1 MKYLDFLKS
10 KMAIAT
16 DSGFDVLDKK
26 INTALKPHQRD
37 IVKWAVKGGKR
48 AVFAKFGLG
57 KSVIQLEWCT
67 QVIVHEGGKA
77 LIICPLGVKQ
87 EFVHDAVEILG
98 YDAPTYVKTMAEVRT
113 CSADI
118 MITNYERVRDGDIDV
133 KYFTATSLDEA
144 AVLRSFGSK
153 TYQEFLKKFNGVPY
167 KLVATATPD
176 PNKYKELIH
185 YAGYLEIMDTG
196 QALTRF
202 FQRDSTK
209 ANNLTLYPHKEE
221 EFWLWVSSWAV
232 FVSKS
237 SDVNP
242 TYSDE
247 GYDLPELK
255 INYHRLAGKG
265 LTMQEVVEA
274 AEAMPM
280 MAEHTLVTVE
290 DMDLFRLDE
299 AQRGALV
306 ALLEDFPEYCTLVFL
321 YRQIP
326 YKTDAKLKK
335 LTAALAER
343 AQVIEF
349 AQQGQQKLQKW
360 VRRRFAAAG
369 KDIDAGTVDHLLF
382 TCGSLM
388 TGLVPEIAKI
398 AAYARGPKI
407 TAADI
412 DAVADPVLDARVFD
426 MTDAVAARDYDKAA
440 ECLAE
445 LLRMQEEPIRILAAL
460 GKTLRQL
467 YTARLAIDGGKDVLW
482 LKDLWRMKSD
492 YPAKKLMQ
500 SARGVR
506 RSWCREAVKR
516 CQTLDHRM
524 KSERNMDNEGE
535 LKLFLMELAG
545 VK

>member
-1 MKYLDFLKS
+1 MPAKV
-10 KMAIAT
+10 IT
-16 DSGFDVLDKK
+16 EILDK
-26 INTALKPHQRD
+26 
-37 IVKWAVKGGKR
+37 
-48 AVFAKFGLG
+48 
-57 KSVIQLEWCT
+57 
-67 QVIVHEGGKA
+67 
-77 LIICPLGVKQ
+77 
-87 EFVHDAVEILG
+87 
-98 YDAPTYVKTMAEVRT
+98 Y
-113 CSADI
+113 
-118 MITNYERVRDGDIDV
+118 
-133 KYFTATSLDEA
+133 
-144 AVLRSFGSK
+144 
-153 TYQEFLKKFNGVPY
+153 
-167 KLVATATPD
+167 ATAPKS
-176 PNKYKELIH
+176 N
-185 YAGYLEIMDTG
+185 M
-196 QALTRF
+196 QALEDHELSIVFEHLT
-202 FQRDSTK
+202 Q
-209 ANNLTLYPHKEE
+209 NNQISNIAAIY
-221 EFWLWVSSWAV
+221 A
-232 FVSKS
+232 
-237 SDVNP
+237 
-242 TYSDE
+242 DE
-247 GYDLPELK
+247 PKKPEAPK
-255 INYHRLAGKG
+255 
-265 LTMQEVVEA
+265 VEA
-274 AEAMPM
+274 PKAEAPK
-280 MAEHTLVTVE
+280 
-290 DMDLFRLDE
+290 
-299 AQRGALV
+299 AQ
-306 ALLEDFPEYCTLVFL
+306 P
-321 YRQIP
+321 
-326 YKTDAKLKK
+326 
-335 LTAALAER
+335 TAAQQTAKP
-343 AQVIEF
+343 AQQPQQRP

-398 AAYARGPKI
+398 AAYARGAKI

>member
-1 MKYLDFLKS
+1 
-10 KMAIAT
+10 MAKE
-16 DSGFDVLDKK
+16 KK
-26 INTALKPHQRD
+26 EKTP
-37 IVKWAVKGGKR
+37 GY
-48 AVFAKFGLG
+48 
-57 KSVIQLEWCT
+57 E
-67 QVIVHEGGKA
+67 
-77 LIICPLGVKQ
+77 
-87 EFVHDAVEILG
+87 EFHDALQS
-98 YDAPTYVKTMAEVRT
+98 DAVGNVYIFHGEETYLMQQAVAELQAR
-113 CSADI
+113 
-118 MITNYERVRDGDIDV
+118 
-133 KYFTATSLDEA
+133 L
-144 AVLRSFGSK
+144 
-153 TYQEFLKKFNGVPY
+153 VP
-167 KLVATATPD
+167 
-176 PNKYKELIH
+176 
-185 YAGYLEIMDTG
+185 AG
-196 QALTRF
+196 F
-202 FQRDSTK
+202 
-209 ANNLTLYPHKEE
+209 E
-221 EFWLWVSSWAV
+221 EF
-232 FVSKS
+232 
-237 SDVNP
+237 
-242 TYSDE
+242 
-247 GYDLPELK
+247 
-255 INYHRLAGKG
+255 NYHRLADKG
-265 LTMQEVVEA
+265 LTVQEVVEA

-280 MAEHTLVTVE
+280 MAERTLVTVE
-290 DMDLFRLDE
+290 DMDLFKLDE

-398 AAYARGPKI
+398 AAYARGAKI

-426 MTDAVAARDYDKAA
+426 MTDTVAARDYDKAA

-482 LKDLWRMKSD
+482 LKDLWRMKFD

-506 RSWCREAVKR
+506 RSWCREAVTR

>member
-1 MKYLDFLKS
+1 
-10 KMAIAT
+10 MAKE
-16 DSGFDVLDKK
+16 KK
-26 INTALKPHQRD
+26 EKTP
-37 IVKWAVKGGKR
+37 GY
-48 AVFAKFGLG
+48 
-57 KSVIQLEWCT
+57 E
-67 QVIVHEGGKA
+67 
-77 LIICPLGVKQ
+77 
-87 EFVHDAVEILG
+87 EFHDALQSGAVGNVYIFHGEE
-98 YDAPTYVKTMAEVRT
+98 TYLMQQAVAELQAR
-113 CSADI
+113 
-118 MITNYERVRDGDIDV
+118 
-133 KYFTATSLDEA
+133 L
-144 AVLRSFGSK
+144 
-153 TYQEFLKKFNGVPY
+153 VP
-167 KLVATATPD
+167 
-176 PNKYKELIH
+176 
-185 YAGYLEIMDTG
+185 AG
-196 QALTRF
+196 F
-202 FQRDSTK
+202 
-209 ANNLTLYPHKEE
+209 E
-221 EFWLWVSSWAV
+221 EF
-232 FVSKS
+232 
-237 SDVNP
+237 
-242 TYSDE
+242 
-247 GYDLPELK
+247 
-255 INYHRLAGKG
+255 NYHRLAGKG

-280 MAEHTLVTVE
+280 MAERTLVTVE

-326 YKTDAKLKK
+326 YKTDVKLKK

-349 AQQGQQKLQKW
+349 AQQGQQKLQRW

-398 AAYARGPKI
+398 AAYARGAKI

-412 DAVADPVLDARVFD
+412 AAVA
-426 MTDAVAARDYDKAA
+426 DAVAARDDDKAA

>member
-16 DSGFDVLDKK
+16 DSGFDVPDKK

-67 QVIVHEGGKA
+67 QVITYEGGKA

-98 YDAPTYVKTMAEVRT
+98 YDAPTYVKTMAEVT
-113 CSADI
+113 ACSADI

-133 KYFTATSLDEA
+133 KYFAATSLDEA

-232 FVSKS
+232 FVSKP

-242 TYSDE
+242 H
-247 GYDLPELK
+247 
-255 INYHRLAGKG
+255 I
-265 LTMQEVVEA
+265 LTR
-274 AEAMPM
+274 
-280 MAEHTLVTVE
+280 
-290 DMDLFRLDE
+290 DM
-299 AQRGALV
+299 
-306 ALLEDFPEYCTLVFL
+306 
-321 YRQIP
+321 I
-326 YKTDAKLKK
+326 
-335 LTAALAER
+335 
-343 AQVIEF
+343 
-349 AQQGQQKLQKW
+349 
-360 VRRRFAAAG
+360 
-369 KDIDAGTVDHLLF
+369 
-382 TCGSLM
+382 
-388 TGLVPEIAKI
+388 
-398 AAYARGPKI
+398 
-407 TAADI
+407 
-412 DAVADPVLDARVFD
+412 
-426 MTDAVAARDYDKAA
+426 
-440 ECLAE
+440 CL
-445 LLRMQEEPIRILAAL
+445 
-460 GKTLRQL
+460 
-467 YTARLAIDGGKDVLW
+467 
-482 LKDLWRMKSD
+482 S
-492 YPAKKLMQ
+492 
-500 SARGVR
+500 
-506 RSWCREAVKR
+506 
-516 CQTLDHRM
+516 
-524 KSERNMDNEGE
+524 
-535 LKLFLMELAG
+535 
-545 VK
+545 

>member
-1 MKYLDFLKS
+1 
-10 KMAIAT
+10 MAKE
-16 DSGFDVLDKK
+16 KK
-26 INTALKPHQRD
+26 EKTP
-37 IVKWAVKGGKR
+37 GY
-48 AVFAKFGLG
+48 
-57 KSVIQLEWCT
+57 E
-67 QVIVHEGGKA
+67 
-77 LIICPLGVKQ
+77 
-87 EFVHDAVEILG
+87 EFHDALQSGAVRNVYIFHGEE
-98 YDAPTYVKTMAEVRT
+98 TYLMQQAVAELQAR
-113 CSADI
+113 
-118 MITNYERVRDGDIDV
+118 
-133 KYFTATSLDEA
+133 L
-144 AVLRSFGSK
+144 
-153 TYQEFLKKFNGVPY
+153 VP
-167 KLVATATPD
+167 
-176 PNKYKELIH
+176 
-185 YAGYLEIMDTG
+185 AG
-196 QALTRF
+196 F
-202 FQRDSTK
+202 
-209 ANNLTLYPHKEE
+209 E
-221 EFWLWVSSWAV
+221 EF
-232 FVSKS
+232 
-237 SDVNP
+237 
-242 TYSDE
+242 
-247 GYDLPELK
+247 
-255 INYHRLAGKG
+255 NYHRLTGKG
-265 LTMQEVVEA
+265 LTVQEVVEA

-280 MAEHTLVTVE
+280 MAERTLVTVE
-290 DMDLFRLDE
+290 DMDLFKLDE

-326 YKTDAKLKK
+326 YKTDARLKK

-398 AAYARGPKI
+398 AAYARGAKI

-412 DAVADPVLDARVFD
+412 AAVADPVLDARVFD

-482 LKDLWRMKSD
+482 LKDLWRMKFD

-506 RSWCREAVKR
+506 RSWCREAVTR

-524 KSERNMDNEGE
+524 KSERNMDSEGE

>member
-1 MKYLDFLKS
+1 
-10 KMAIAT
+10 MAKE
-16 DSGFDVLDKK
+16 KK
-26 INTALKPHQRD
+26 EKTP
-37 IVKWAVKGGKR
+37 GY
-48 AVFAKFGLG
+48 
-57 KSVIQLEWCT
+57 E
-67 QVIVHEGGKA
+67 
-77 LIICPLGVKQ
+77 
-87 EFVHDAVEILG
+87 EFHDALQSGTVRNVYIFHGEE
-98 YDAPTYVKTMAEVRT
+98 TYLMQQAVAELQAR
-113 CSADI
+113 
-118 MITNYERVRDGDIDV
+118 
-133 KYFTATSLDEA
+133 L
-144 AVLRSFGSK
+144 
-153 TYQEFLKKFNGVPY
+153 VP
-167 KLVATATPD
+167 
-176 PNKYKELIH
+176 
-185 YAGYLEIMDTG
+185 AG
-196 QALTRF
+196 F
-202 FQRDSTK
+202 
-209 ANNLTLYPHKEE
+209 E
-221 EFWLWVSSWAV
+221 EF
-232 FVSKS
+232 
-237 SDVNP
+237 
-242 TYSDE
+242 
-247 GYDLPELK
+247 
-255 INYHRLAGKG
+255 NYHRLAGKG

-280 MAEHTLVTVE
+280 MAERTLVTVE
-290 DMDLFRLDE
+290 DMDLFKLDE

-335 LTAALAER
+335 LTAALAEC

-398 AAYARGPKI
+398 AFYARGAKI

-524 KSERNMDNEGE
+524 KSERNMDSEGE

>member
-1 MKYLDFLKS
+1 MAYAKKTAKNEAYQKLK
-10 KMAIAT
+10 T
-16 DSGFDVLDKK
+16 D
-26 INTALKPHQRD
+26 LK
-37 IVKWAVKGGKR
+37 
-48 AVFAKFGLG
+48 
-57 KSVIQLEWCT
+57 
-67 QVIVHEGGKA
+67 EGN
-77 LIICPLGVKQ
+77 PLGNAYLFYG
-87 EFVHDAVEILG
+87 EESYLREYYLGEIR
-98 YDAPTYVKTMAEVRT
+98 KT
-113 CSADI
+113 
-118 MITNYERVRDGDIDV
+118 
-133 KYFTATSLDEA
+133 
-144 AVLRSFGSK
+144 
-153 TYQEFLKKFNGVPY
+153 
-167 KLVATATPD
+167 
-176 PNKYKELIH
+176 LIP
-185 YAGYLEIMDTG
+185 AG
-196 QALTRF
+196 F
-202 FQRDSTK
+202 
-209 ANNLTLYPHKEE
+209 E
-221 EFWLWVSSWAV
+221 EF
-232 FVSKS
+232 
-237 SDVNP
+237 
-242 TYSDE
+242 
-247 GYDLPELK
+247 
-255 INYHRLAGKG
+255 NYHALEGKD
-265 LTMQEVVEA
+265 LTAQSLTEM

-280 MAEHTLVTVE
+280 MAERTLVTVE
-290 DMDLFRLDE
+290 DMDLFKLDE

-335 LTAALAER
+335 LTAALTER

-369 KDIDAGTVDHLLF
+369 KEIDAVTVDHLLF

-398 AAYARGPKI
+398 AAYARGAKI

-524 KSERNMDNEGE
+524 KSERNMDSEGE

>member
-1 MKYLDFLKS
+1 MQQAVAELQARLVP
-10 KMAIAT
+10 A
-16 DSGFDVLDKK
+16 GF
-26 INTALKPHQRD
+26 
-37 IVKWAVKGGKR
+37 
-48 AVFAKFGLG
+48 
-57 KSVIQLEWCT
+57 
-67 QVIVHEGGKA
+67 
-77 LIICPLGVKQ
+77 
-87 EFVHDAVEILG
+87 
-98 YDAPTYVKTMAEVRT
+98 
-113 CSADI
+113 
-118 MITNYERVRDGDIDV
+118 
-133 KYFTATSLDEA
+133 
-144 AVLRSFGSK
+144 
-153 TYQEFLKKFNGVPY
+153 
-167 KLVATATPD
+167 
-176 PNKYKELIH
+176 
-185 YAGYLEIMDTG
+185 
-196 QALTRF
+196 
-202 FQRDSTK
+202 
-209 ANNLTLYPHKEE
+209 E
-221 EFWLWVSSWAV
+221 EF
-232 FVSKS
+232 
-237 SDVNP
+237 
-242 TYSDE
+242 
-247 GYDLPELK
+247 
-255 INYHRLAGKG
+255 NYHRLAGKG

-280 MAEHTLVTVE
+280 MAERTLVTVE
-290 DMDLFRLDE
+290 DMDLFKLDE

-306 ALLEDFPEYCTLVFL
+306 ALLEDFPEYCMLVFL

-369 KDIDAGTVDHLLF
+369 KDIDAVTVDHLLF

-398 AAYARGPKI
+398 AAYARGAKI

-412 DAVADPVLDARVFD
+412 D
-426 MTDAVAARDYDKAA
+426 TRDYDKAA

>member
-1 MKYLDFLKS
+1 
-10 KMAIAT
+10 MAKE
-16 DSGFDVLDKK
+16 KK
-26 INTALKPHQRD
+26 EKTP
-37 IVKWAVKGGKR
+37 GY
-48 AVFAKFGLG
+48 
-57 KSVIQLEWCT
+57 E
-67 QVIVHEGGKA
+67 
-77 LIICPLGVKQ
+77 
-87 EFVHDAVEILG
+87 EFHDALQSGAVRNVYIFHGEE
-98 YDAPTYVKTMAEVRT
+98 TYLMQQAVAELQAR
-113 CSADI
+113 
-118 MITNYERVRDGDIDV
+118 
-133 KYFTATSLDEA
+133 L
-144 AVLRSFGSK
+144 
-153 TYQEFLKKFNGVPY
+153 VP
-167 KLVATATPD
+167 
-176 PNKYKELIH
+176 
-185 YAGYLEIMDTG
+185 AG
-196 QALTRF
+196 F
-202 FQRDSTK
+202 
-209 ANNLTLYPHKEE
+209 E
-221 EFWLWVSSWAV
+221 EF
-232 FVSKS
+232 
-237 SDVNP
+237 
-242 TYSDE
+242 
-247 GYDLPELK
+247 
-255 INYHRLAGKG
+255 NYHRLTGKG
-265 LTMQEVVEA
+265 LTVQEVVEA

-280 MAEHTLVTVE
+280 MAERTLVTVE
-290 DMDLFRLDE
+290 DMDLFKLDE

-326 YKTDAKLKK
+326 YKTDARLKK

-398 AAYARGPKI
+398 AAYARGAKI

-482 LKDLWRMKSD
+482 LKDLWRMKFD

-506 RSWCREAVKR
+506 RSWCREAVTR

-524 KSERNMDNEGE
+524 KSERNMDSEGE

>member
-1 MKYLDFLKS
+1 
-10 KMAIAT
+10 MAKE
-16 DSGFDVLDKK
+16 KK
-26 INTALKPHQRD
+26 EKTP
-37 IVKWAVKGGKR
+37 GY
-48 AVFAKFGLG
+48 
-57 KSVIQLEWCT
+57 E
-67 QVIVHEGGKA
+67 
-77 LIICPLGVKQ
+77 
-87 EFVHDAVEILG
+87 EFHDALQSGAVRNVYIFHGEE
-98 YDAPTYVKTMAEVRT
+98 TYLMQQAVAELQAR
-113 CSADI
+113 
-118 MITNYERVRDGDIDV
+118 
-133 KYFTATSLDEA
+133 L
-144 AVLRSFGSK
+144 
-153 TYQEFLKKFNGVPY
+153 VP
-167 KLVATATPD
+167 
-176 PNKYKELIH
+176 
-185 YAGYLEIMDTG
+185 AG
-196 QALTRF
+196 F
-202 FQRDSTK
+202 
-209 ANNLTLYPHKEE
+209 E
-221 EFWLWVSSWAV
+221 EF
-232 FVSKS
+232 
-237 SDVNP
+237 
-242 TYSDE
+242 
-247 GYDLPELK
+247 
-255 INYHRLAGKG
+255 NYHRLTGKG
-265 LTMQEVVEA
+265 LTVQEVVEA

-280 MAEHTLVTVE
+280 MAERTLVTVE
-290 DMDLFRLDE
+290 DMDLFKLDE

-326 YKTDAKLKK
+326 YKTDARLKK

-398 AAYARGPKI
+398 AAYARGAKI

-482 LKDLWRMKSD
+482 LKDLWRMKFD

-500 SARGVR
+500 SAWGVR
-506 RSWCREAVKR
+506 RSWCREAVTR

-524 KSERNMDNEGE
+524 KSERNMDSEGE